1 MSVQCSSHNLSQL
14 DKLNQKLS
22 FHCYALELVLNEA
35 PAHWSEHWQDLMYER
50 VCFLEQTCWDLQTFT
65 YALRQEVDFE

>member
-14 DKLNQKLS
+14 DKLNQELS

-35 PAHWSEHWQDLMYER
+35 PTHWSEHWQDLMYER
-50 VCFLEQTCWDLQTFT
+50 VCFFRADLLGPANV
-65 YALRQEVDFE
+65 YIRPPSGSGL